1 MTEENTPNAAP
12 GLTVQRRLVLVWLAL
27 AWERIWIR
35 LWVVAALLGLF
46 GIVLLTDVL
55 PTLHWALHTIVV
67 LGVAGG
73 LGYTLWRRLR
83 GFTWPTR
90 GEARARLETTSPVA
104 HRPLTAVEDT
114 LVAGATAL
122 QQMMWRLHQA
132 RARDDLDRL
141 RVKGPSPGIASRD
154 RFALRA
160 AVVLALFVAVIG
172 GWKDMGNR
180 MWRGVLPMLG
190 GDSSQAAVKLWIT
203 PPAYTNLSPI
213 YIETPAPQGTTPPTS
228 IEVPAG
234 SKALAIVTGT
244 SRDTTLKFDENVAPL
259 QKLADETQRGEA
271 DLKPAKRLEVR
282 QGPRTLVGW
291 DMHWIADQPPNVTMP
306 APPAEAARWRTRIDY
321 MVRDDYGVESVTA
334 RITRASDSQTPPIEF
349 PLSLPASGGNTFVHS
364 SVHDLASHIWAG
376 ENVTIQLTA
385 IDHAGQ
391 RGESEEMEAKL
402 PERIFKHPV
411 SKELAKWRKD
421 LARHPRETT
430 AAALESVTK
439 ILGNRASFG
448 SEPVV
453 ALTLMTAKYRLTN
466 EPAADVGKT
475 VPELLWHAAVRIE
488 DGNLVNAEQRLVDAE
503 KALREA
509 IERGAPPEEIAK
521 RMAELRQAVAEY
533 SKALA
538 DNNPDQQKGFTKAE
552 KAKHDALQQSMD
564 DVQEMSEMG
573 AADAAKKALESLQDQ
588 LQALREGQDKNKA
601 DNPDVQQA
609 QEMMKKMQDLAEEQS
624 NLLNDSFEKQR
635 KEQAKENA
643 EKEDGPKHGEGM
655 EGGPKSAD
663 QKNKDGGGKEQSS
676 KSGSAQAAAAKQ
688 EALRKK
694 LNEMMENLEDMT
706 GKKPESMA
714 DADQAMKDARDAL
727 KSGQWKEGAEG
738 QGKAQNKLEAGIDEA
753 RDQIMQMLLDKGLGG
768 SIEKPEPA
776 AVRFSPL
783 GSRDGRRGGEKVDVP
798 TGPDTEGMAQRVRV
812 ILDEIRKRAAD
823 RTRPESE
830 QDYLR
835 RLKKQF

>member
-1 MTEENTPNAAP
+1 MTEENTPTSAP

-35 LWVVAALLGLF
+35 LWVVAVLLGAF

-55 PTLHWALHTIVV
+55 PTLHWAVHAVV
-67 LGVAGG
+67 ILAVAGG
-73 LGYTLWRRLR
+73 IGYTAWRQLR

-90 GEARARLETTSPVA
+90 SEARARLETTSPVE
-104 HRPLTAVEDT
+104 HRPLTTVEDT

-122 QQMMWRLHQA
+122 QQWMWRLHQT
-132 RARDDLDRL
+132 RARDDLARL
-141 RVKGPSPGIASRD
+141 RVKGPAPGIAGRD

-180 MWRGVLPMLG
+180 VWRGVLPMFG
-190 GDSSQAAVKLWIT
+190 GDASKAEVKLWIT

-213 YIETPAPQGTTPPTS
+213 YIETPTPEGTTPPTS
-228 IEVPAG
+228 IDVPAG

-244 SRDTTLKFDENVAPL
+244 SRDTTLKFDDNTAPL
-259 QKLADETQRGEA
+259 QKLSDETQRGEV
-271 DLKPAKRLEVR
+271 DLKPAKRLELR

-291 DMHWIADQPPNVTMP
+291 DMHWIPDQAPNVSMP

-321 MVRDDYGVESVTA
+321 MIRDDYGVESVTA
-334 RITRASDSQTPPIEF
+334 RITRASDSQTPPIELQ
-349 PLSLPASGGNTFVHS
+349 LSLPASGGNTFVAS

-376 ENVTIQLTA
+376 ENVNVQLFA
-385 IDHAGQ
+385 VDHAGQ
-391 RGESEEMEAKL
+391 RGESEEMEARL

-421 LARHPRETT
+421 LARHPRETKP
-430 AAALESVTK
+430 AVLESVTK
-439 ILGNRASFG
+439 ILANRSSFG

-466 EPAADVGKT
+466 EPADEIAKT

-488 DGNLVNAEQRLVDAE
+488 DGNLVNAEQHLVDAE

-521 RMAELRQAVAEY
+521 RLAELRQAVADY

-538 DNNPDQQKGFTKAE
+538 ENNPDQQKGFTKAE

-573 AADAAKKALESLQDQ
+573 AADAAKKALESLQEQ
-588 LQALREGQDKNKA
+588 LQALREGKDKDKG
-601 DNPDVQQA
+601 DNPDVQKA
-609 QEMMKKMQDLAEEQS
+609 QDMMQKMEEMAEEQS

-663 QKNKDGGGKEQSS
+663 QKNKDGSGKDSSGKGG
-676 KSGSAQAAAAKQ
+676 AQAAAAKQ

-706 GKKPESMA
+706 GKKPESMG
-714 DADQAMKDARDAL
+714 DADQAMQDARDAL

-738 QGKAQNKLEAGIDEA
+738 QGKAQHKLQAGIDEA
-753 RDQIMQMLLDKGLGG
+753 KDQIMQSLLDKGLGG
-768 SIEKPEPA
+768 AIEKPEPA

-783 GSRDGRRGGEKVDVP
+783 GSRDGRRGGEKVNVP

-812 ILDEIRKRAAD
+812 ILDEIRKRSAD
-823 RTRPESE
+823 KTRSESE